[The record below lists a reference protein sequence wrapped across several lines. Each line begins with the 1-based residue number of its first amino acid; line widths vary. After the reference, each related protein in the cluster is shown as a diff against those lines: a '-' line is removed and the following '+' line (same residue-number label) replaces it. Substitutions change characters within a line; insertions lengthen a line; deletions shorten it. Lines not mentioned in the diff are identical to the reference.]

1 MKKWI
6 VAAIGAALISGAN
19 LWGQGPGEQEA
30 AVRSAFER
38 GGAAMRA
45 GDMGE
50 AEREFRTVVR
60 LAPQMAEAHLDLGLV
75 LGREG
80 KGTEAVASLRQAAAL
95 DPRMPST
102 FMFLGIFLYQGGD
115 LQAAIQALRKE
126 LALSAKNVEALT
138 WLGIVELADGHPE
151 RAVGPFDEAV
161 ELTPDDLTL
170 LEYRGRAHNL
180 TARESYAR
188 MARIDPDAWQV
199 HKVNGELLAT
209 YAESDKAREAIKEFS
224 AAIARQPGNPDL
236 YEELGDEQR
245 TLNDLEE
252 ALTSYEKGMA
262 LSPGNAVA
270 MYNLGSTEVELGNFA
285 IGVPLLER
293 VTEVYRSTPVAQ
305 YYLGRG
311 LAGLG
316 KDAEAA
322 GWLEKSAAA
331 DPAGEIGK
339 RSEYELVRVY
349 RRLHRAAEG
358 EKALAQYNRLREAQ
372 EKAGAA
378 QVATW
383 RSLDGSGSKP

>member
-1 MKKWI
+1 MRKWI
-6 VAAIGAALISGAN
+6 LGAIVAALISDVS
-19 LWGQGPGEQEA
+19 LCGQGRGVGEA

-45 GDMGE
+45 GDMVG
-50 AEREFRTVVR
+50 AEREFRTVVS
-60 LAPQMAEAHLDLGLV
+60 LAPDMAEAHLDLGLV

-80 KGTEAVASLRQAAAL
+80 KGAEAVLSLRRAVAL
-95 DPRMPST
+95 DQKLPSAH
-102 FMFLGIFLYQGGD
+102 MFLGIFLYQGGD
-115 LQAAIQALRKE
+115 REGAVRALKQE
-126 LALSAKNVEALT
+126 LALSGKNVEALT

-151 RAVGPFDEAV
+151 LAVQPFDEAV

-180 TARESYAR
+180 TARDSYAR

-199 HKVNGELLAT
+199 HKINGELLAA
-209 YAESDKAREAIKEFS
+209 YAEADKTREAIKEFN

-245 TLNDLEE
+245 KVNDL
-252 ALTSYEKGMA
+252 AGARTAYEKGME

-270 MYNLGSTEVELGNFA
+270 MYNLGSTEVELGDFA
-285 IGVPLLER
+285 AGVPLLER
-293 VTEVYRSTPVAQ
+293 VMEVYRSTPVAQ

-331 DPAGEIGK
+331 DPTGEIGK

-349 RRLHRAAEG
+349 RRLHRAADG
-358 EKALAQYNRLREAQ
+358 EKALAEYNRLREAQ

-378 QVATW
+378 QVANW
-383 RSLDGSGSKP
+383 RSIDAAKGRP